1 MKNKIFA
8 GGLLLIASIA
18 IYAATMSCFA
28 AWHQPE
34 TPKCIA

>member
-1 MKNKIFA
+1 MKIAKYV
-8 GGLLLIASIA
+8 IASLVVVA
-18 IYAATMSCFA
+18 VVASVMSSFF

>member
-1 MKNKIFA
+1 MKNKILA
-8 GGLLLIASIA
+8 GCLILIASIA
-18 IYAATMSCFA
+18 VYGATMSCFA